1 MLEFS
6 ESIKEGLLMKNSS
19 QDLPGCEGEH
29 ILQEKYKTQDNAK
42 RFYDKEVY
50 PHITDVMTDFI
61 KKQTMLFIATA
72 DKNGESDSSFRSGQ
86 EGFVT
91 VLSQEKLIYPEF
103 NGNGVMASL
112 GNISENGH
120 VGMLFIDFFDT
131 FTGLHINGKAKIVDA
146 QNFNKYLTKEELVKV
161 TQAIESL
168 AQVQVTWVLVEV
180 EEAYIH
186 CSKNI
191 PELQKRCL
199 S

>member
-1 MLEFS
+1 ME
-6 ESIKEGLLMKNSS
+6 NSS
-19 QDLPGCEGEH
+19 QKLPGCEGEH

-50 PHITDVMTDFI
+50 PYITDFMENFI

-72 DKNGESDSSFRSGQ
+72 DKNGESDSSFRGGK
-86 EGFVT
+86 EGFVI

-120 VGMLFIDFFDT
+120 IGMLFIDFFNT
-131 FTGLHINGKAKIVDA
+131 LSGLHVNGKAKIVDA
-146 QNFNKYLTKEELVKV
+146 QYFDKHLSLEESLKV
-161 TQAIESL
+161 AQAIKSL

-191 PELQKRCL
+191 PELQKK
-199 S
+199 

>member
-1 MLEFS
+1 ME
-6 ESIKEGLLMKNSS
+6 NSS
-19 QDLPGCEGEH
+19 QNLPGCEGEH

-50 PHITDVMTDFI
+50 PYITDVMTDFI

-91 VLSQEKLIYPEF
+91 VLSKEKLIYPEF

-120 VGMLFIDFFDT
+120 VGMLFIDFLDT
-131 FTGLHINGKAKIVDA
+131 LTGLHINGKAKIVDA
-146 QNFNKYLTKEELVKV
+146 LYFDKHLSQEESLKV
-161 TQAIESL
+161 TQAIKSL
-168 AQVQVTWVLVEV
+168 PQLQVTWVLVEV

-186 CSKNI
+186 CSRNI
-191 PELQKRCL
+191 PALQKK
-199 S
+199 

>member
-1 MLEFS
+1 
-6 ESIKEGLLMKNSS
+6 MKNSS
-19 QDLPGCEGEH
+19 QGLPGCEGEH
-29 ILQEKYKTQDNAK
+29 ILQKKYNKQESAK

-50 PHITDVMTDFI
+50 PYITDVMKDFI
-61 KKQTMLFIATA
+61 NKQTMLFIATS

-91 VLSQEKLIYPEF
+91 VLSKEKLIYPEF

-120 VGMLFIDFFDT
+120 IGMLFIDFFDT
-131 FTGLHINGKAKIVDA
+131 LTGLHINGKATIVDA
-146 QNFNKYLTKEELVKV
+146 QEFDTHLTKKECLEVS
-161 TQAIESL
+161 QAIKL
-168 AQVQVTWVLVEV
+168 LTQVQITWILVEV

-191 PELQKRCL
+191 PKLQKE
-199 S
+199 